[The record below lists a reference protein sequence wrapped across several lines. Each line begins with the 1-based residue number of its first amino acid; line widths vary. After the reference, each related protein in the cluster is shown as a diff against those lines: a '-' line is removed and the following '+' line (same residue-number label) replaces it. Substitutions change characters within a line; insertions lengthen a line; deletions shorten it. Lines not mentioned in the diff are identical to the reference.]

1 MNRKLD
7 SYFKEKL
14 NQPQQAPTDA
24 WDNIQSALDKKK
36 KKYFIP
42 FWIKISGVASI
53 ALLLIGSFMLINH
66 LGTSTNQI
74 EINSNLSPF
83 EEFQSIVKSANNL
96 TKNKSKNEYKNN
108 NIEKQNNLRFKQ
120 IENYNTNES
129 EVNNT
134 SIENDLTE
142 EKLIINN
149 EWLNS
154 LDNLNS
160 LLSYSS
166 NRISFTE
173 LNSIDEKLNNE
184 DLNASLDII
193 FDSKL
198 DNITLKKQE
207 KFKPKKKQ
215 NIDFNEFS
223 ISGFISPMALN
234 TFVGKSMLSDEMS
247 DYKTDNNITLAY
259 GIKGAYALNPKIKI
273 RTGVSKIGFEQF
285 TRNVPLIGNVSTNS
299 SFNSTVTL
307 QNINYNSQLRVVK
320 LNKESLSNGELY
332 LSTYGDMQQQSEYIE
347 IPIEAE
353 FTLFQNES
361 IGISAT
367 GGGSTW
373 LLSKN
378 KIYVHGDNYTEE
390 LGKANNLNKTS
401 FSANA
406 GLKFDMKISED
417 IYVNIEPNFKYLINT
432 VNNIDQYNPY
442 TIGVNAGISV
452 NLK

>member
-215 NIDFNEFS
+215 NIDFNKFS